1 MKGFSLIEI
10 VVAVAILGV
19 LTSIVINTFHTAQL
33 KKEQSGVT
41 QSLVAHLEKQK
52 ADTQAGKGG
61 AIYGVK
67 LNADSY
73 VLYKGTYSSN
83 SVTNQNVTI
92 NNKFSLSETFTNT
105 NNVIYFSKLYG
116 KANENATIT
125 ISHIQ
130 NQISPQLIVIEQSGT
145 ISVIE

>member
-10 VVAVAILGV
+10 LMAVAILGI
-19 LTSIVINTFHTAQL
+19 LTSIVISTFSTAQL
-33 KKEQSGVT
+33 KKEQSGIT
-41 QSLVAHLEKQK
+41 QSLVASLEKQK

-67 LNADSY
+67 LNTDSY
-73 VLYKGTYSSN
+73 VLYKGTYSVN
-83 SVTNQNVTI
+83 SATNQDVVI
-92 NNKFSLSETFTNT
+92 DKKFSLSETLTNA
-105 NNVIYFSKLYG
+105 NNLIYFSKLYG

-130 NQISPQLIVIEQSGT
+130 NQVSPQVIVIEQSGT
-145 ISVIE
+145 ISVVD